1 MKIVSSY
8 AIRIK
13 NADKI
18 FSQTIRIYR
27 SAVKFCINV
36 FELEWDFLKD
46 IDNSKYQAAAARS
59 LIHSTKS
66 NQAKYPE
73 FDILFYKYPCYL
85 LTATINEAI
94 GILNSYHSNLEN
106 YENSDKEG
114 NPPRLQANHLIFPVF
129 YRNNMSLYSDGS
141 DTIQLK
147 LFIDNDWKYMTFHLN
162 CNDAVNIVKRA
173 GGHRLSAPAL
183 EKKHKTWRLRFS
195 FEDNQKLNNTPLKNR
210 TILAV
215 DLGIN
220 TCATCSVM
228 KYDGTITARKFIDF
242 PVEKDQLNHALNK
255 IKKLQRRF
263 GSHNVKKLW
272 RIAKDKNDEIARKT
286 VGELI
291 RLAADM
297 GADVIV
303 FEHLDTK
310 HKKSG
315 TRKQRLQMWNHQYV
329 QNLVTHKAHLLGIRI
344 SRICAKNT
352 SRLAFDG
359 SGLVLRGKN
368 AGFNT
373 YELCKFQS
381 GKIYNCDLSA
391 SYNIG
396 ARYFIREIEK
406 LYINESKLNSEI
418 VKITNNS
425 KPADEKISLLSEMR
439 AEVPGFQKRTQ
450 NTLKTLTAIHE
461 YLAACA

>member
-173 GGHRLSAPAL
+173 GEHRLSAPAL

-418 VKITNNS
+418 VKNNS